1 MNSLI
6 IVNNMAKAVFNGKI
20 IDKGEAK
27 ISIDDKGYFFD
38 FAVYSSIKVIKGKI
52 FFPEYHV
59 LRLFES
65 AKIMGLQHKFE
76 KDDVISWMRKLVETD
91 KIGDSLLR
99 VVLIGDPDNKG
110 EEKLFIF
117 SVGGLTFYPDKFYS
131 QGVKVI
137 TYEGERLLPKAK
149 SKDMLMSFFAHRDAG
164 KQDAMDALLI
174 DRDGNI
180 REGTRTNFFAIKG
193 DVIITAPADD
203 ILEGITKKILL
214 RAVQGKFTI
223 KEEKIPFSN
232 IRNYEEFFLSSTSMN
247 VMPVRQIDELIIN
260 SRFEK
265 TKIIEK
271 LFKEYL
277 NSHSAED
284 EV

>member
-1 MNSLI
+1 
-6 IVNNMAKAVFNGKI
+6 MAKAVFNGKI
-20 IDKGEAK
+20 IDKIEAK

-65 AKIMGLQHKFE
+65 ANLMGLRHKFE
-76 KDDVISWMRKLVETD
+76 KDDVISWMRKLVEDD

-99 VVLIGDPDNKG
+99 IVLIGDPDNKG
-110 EEKLFIF
+110 QEKLFIF
-117 SVGGLTFYPDKFYS
+117 SVGGLTFYPDKFYN

-149 SKDMLMSFFAHRDAG
+149 SKDLLMSFLAYREAENKG
-164 KQDAMDALLI
+164 ALDALLI
-174 DRDGNI
+174 DADGNI

-193 DVIITAPADD
+193 DVIITAPSDD
-203 ILEGITKKILL
+203 VLEGITKKILL
-214 RAVQGKFTI
+214 KAVQGKFTV

-232 IRNYEEFFLSSTSMN
+232 MKDYEEFFLSSTSMN
-247 VMPVRQIDELIIN
+247 VMPIKQINELAVK

-277 NSHSAED
+277 NSHSSEAGI
-284 EV
+284 

>member
-1 MNSLI
+1 MT
-6 IVNNMAKAVFNGKI
+6 KAVFNGKI
-20 IDKGEAK
+20 IDKSEAK

-38 FAVYSSIKVIKGKI
+38 FAVYSSIKVINGKI
-52 FFPEYHV
+52 FFPEYHI

-65 AKIMGLQHKFE
+65 AKLMGLEHKFKKE
-76 KDDVISWMRKLVETD
+76 DVISWMHKLVETD

-99 VVLIGDPDNKG
+99 IILIGDPDNKG
-110 EEKLFIF
+110 GEKLFIF

-137 TYEGERLLPKAK
+137 TYMGERLLPKAK
-149 SKDMLMSFFAHRDAG
+149 SKDMLMSFFAYSEAV
-164 KQDAMDALLI
+164 KQDALDVLLV

-193 DVIITAPADD
+193 NVIATAPSGDV
-203 ILEGITKKILL
+203 LEGVTKKILL
-214 RAVQGKFTI
+214 KAVQGHFVV

-232 IRNYEEFFLSSTSMN
+232 IKDYEEFFLTSTSMN
-247 VMPVRQIDELIIN
+247 VMPVKQINELEIN

-265 TKIIEK
+265 TKVVEK

-277 NSHSAED
+277 DSYSAQD
-284 EV
+284 DI